1 MKKLELIIGGID
13 TIQVI
18 GKVDLVIKDISKNSN
33 NVDTNYLFVAIEGNE
48 HDGHSYIQNAIDK
61 GASSILCQK
70 LPKSLVKNITYIK
83 VKSSRKSYAKICCNF
98 FGNPSKK
105 LKLIGVTGTNGKTT
119 TVSLSHDLMLNMGY
133 KSGLISTN
141 TIKIN
146 NEEYEASLTTP
157 DSYDTNLYLR
167 KMVDLEID
175 FCFMEVSSHS
185 IDQERINSLEFFLCV
200 FTNITH
206 DHLIYHGNFRSYLNT
221 KKRLFDRLKKN
232 QKSLVNIDDKNGIYM
247 TQNTASKTY
256 TMSMKKP
263 ADFTLRVL
271 ENTINGMKLKID
283 NTEIQTSIIGN
294 FNAYNLLAV
303 VSIAKLLNL
312 NEKKIYQNI
321 TLSKPPSGRFE
332 IISYK
337 NITAIVD
344 YAHTP
349 DALLNVLNTIN
360 QVNINKSKVITVI
373 GCGGG
378 RDLKKRKK
386 MGLIAVNHSSFSVFT
401 SDNPRDENPEKIIE
415 DMISGIDT
423 IQLKKVF
430 IELDREIAIKLA
442 LSMIDEKCIVLIA
455 GKGHENYQIIKS
467 KKIEFNDSYVVK
479 KSLKIAV

>member
-33 NVDTNYLFVAIEGNE
+33 NVDTNYLFVAIEGNV

-206 DHLIYHGNFRSYLNT
+206 DHLIYHGDFRSYLNT

-247 TQNTASKTY
+247 TQNTASKTH

-312 NEKKIYQNI
+312 NKKNIYRNI
-321 TLSKPPSGRFE
+321 TLLKPPSGRFE

-378 RDLKKRKK
+378 RDMKKRKK

>member
-206 DHLIYHGNFRSYLNT
+206 DHLIYHGDFRSYLNT

-312 NEKKIYQNI
+312 NEKNIYRNI
-321 TLSKPPSGRFE
+321 TLLKPPPGRFE

-378 RDLKKRKK
+378 RDMKKRKK

-401 SDNPRDENPEKIIE
+401 SDNPRDENPEKIID